1 MYGLLRCRRCSLVKA
16 LLVKQCNDQAMFC
29 SIFAF
34 QVYPETKTE
43 KFKTQLSL
51 SLRFYSSNVSS
62 HVATVELLT
71 PKNSQSTPKWTKR
84 WQIKGKQR
92 MAKEKES
99 WTKAD
104 RIQIMVLVCLQS
116 SDGKSFEVEMEVA
129 KKSVLIKTLLEDTLV
144 CLSLYFFHPICL
156 SVFSFSLNVDYLN
169 ALVCLSLFW
178 LTIFVNF
185 FVCPIRIWS
194 GEPKKWRG
202 PE

>member
-84 WQIKGKQR
+84 WQIKGKKR
-92 MAKEKES
+92 KRAEAKQTGSKS
-99 WTKAD
+99 WFSFASSPATGKAL
-104 RIQIMVLVCLQS
+104 RWRWRWPRSRSWSRPYWRTLWFVCLFI
-116 SDGKSFEVEMEVA
+116 SF
-129 KKSVLIKTLLEDTLV
+129 TPFV
-144 CLSLYFFHPICL
+144 CLFF
-156 SVFSFSLNVDYLN
+156 
-169 ALVCLSLFW
+169 LSL
-178 LTIFVNF
+178 
-185 FVCPIRIWS
+185 
-194 GEPKKWRG
+194 
-202 PE
+202 